1 MYLSLLREDEKNLFL
16 ELAYEVSNIDGDFG
30 EAEKIMIDSYCEEMK
45 IVNNI
50 DFDYK
55 SHAEEIEKNIIENCG
70 MRTKKIII
78 FEIVGL
84 AMSDGKYDVEEKEY
98 ISKLAEKF
106 MIDNDYIYKCEN
118 VIDEYMSF
126 QNRINMLVIG

>member
-1 MYLSLLREDEKNLFL
+1 
-16 ELAYEVSNIDGDFG
+16 
-30 EAEKIMIDSYCEEMK
+30 
-45 IVNNI
+45 
-50 DFDYK
+50 
-55 SHAEEIEKNIIENCG
+55 

-106 MIDNDYIYKCEN
+106 MIDNDYIDKCEN